1 MSYIRN
7 SLGANE
13 TVHYIAHFHW
23 IHYAIAY
30 GALII
35 SLVISVI
42 MASMNLGSNS
52 NIWPIL
58 LAPPLIGLA
67 IFLIIMVPIWT
78 TEIGVTNQRIIYK
91 TGFISRATSEL
102 QLRSIEEVS
111 MQQDIAGR
119 IFGYGKIE
127 IHGTGEEQIMLPNL
141 GDALTLRKALQE
153 AIGEVTQAT
162 QPVSSGASPQRAPV
176 EG

>member
-13 TVHYIAHFHW
+13 TVHYIAHFPW
-23 IHYAIAY
+23 THYALAY

-35 SLVISVI
+35 SVILGILSYNAEFPSVVFV
-42 MASMNLGSNS
+42 
-52 NIWPIL
+52 
-58 LAPPLIGLA
+58 PPLIGVI
-67 IFLIIMVPIWT
+67 IFLAIMVPIWT

-102 QLRSIEEVS
+102 QLRSIEEVN

-119 IFGYGKIE
+119 IFGYGKIL
-127 IHGTGEEQIMLPNL
+127 IHGTGAEDIKLPNL
-141 GDALTLRKALQE
+141 GDPLMLRKALQE

-162 QPVSSGASPQRAPV
+162 EPVSSGASPQRAPV